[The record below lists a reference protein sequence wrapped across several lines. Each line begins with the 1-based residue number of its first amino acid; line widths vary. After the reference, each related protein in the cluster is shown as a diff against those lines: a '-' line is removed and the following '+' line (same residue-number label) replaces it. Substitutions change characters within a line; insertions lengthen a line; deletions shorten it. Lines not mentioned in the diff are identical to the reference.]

1 MRIGKRSMKSMGRS
15 GIRGL
20 LVCAGAVLL
29 LSGCDLAANY
39 QKTDRGSNM
48 EFQDFRDG
56 MAERL
61 PDPAEGKGEDGKA
74 AAIPALQPYVSTQT
88 QGIKPMPLVSVAV
101 NQSVP
106 VRDILF
112 ELAEQADYDLELDP
126 NIRGSIIFTA
136 RNRPFDEVVDRI
148 ASMAALR
155 YEFKG
160 EHLRVELDTPY
171 NKTYKLDYLSYL
183 RRNNSSV
190 STNVSVVSGEGADA
204 GSVFSTSS
212 ESVADFWA
220 ELELN
225 LTQFLGGPTT
235 GGLKTQNDPRIT
247 AVEQNPDV
255 QAVAPAPAEGAAGA
269 DGQQPVQV
277 QPPEAV
283 LRVES
288 LPVEDNNSSSGSGEE
303 EEGPVASFALN
314 KQAGIINV
322 FATEKQH
329 KEVADYL
336 RQLKK
341 AVTSQV
347 LIEAKIFEVDL
358 NDEYITGID
367 WGAIGLSSGEGSAS
381 FLNSAGVT
389 ALNTLAGN
397 PGGSVFA
404 APAGSQL
411 GLTSNMILGYAG
423 NDVQALLQAISGFGS
438 VRALAS
444 PRLTVLNNQSAV
456 LNVATN
462 RVFFEIDID
471 SNTEEGVTSVD
482 VDSQLRSVPEGV
494 LVNVLPSIDLENG
507 TISLA
512 LRPTV
517 TRVVGTVDD
526 PAVGFVAASIA
537 GAENVVSQIP
547 EINIQEVDTVVRVRT
562 GQPIVM
568 GGLLQDRSDNLQQAV
583 PVLGEAPVVG
593 SLFRKKRDIV
603 QKSELVIFL
612 KATILQTPEDSIHDT
627 DRDLY
632 KTFSGDRRPLKL

>member
-15 GIRGL
+15 GIQGFL
-20 LVCAGAVLL
+20 LCAGAVLL

-39 QKTDRGSNM
+39 QKPDRGSNM
-48 EFQDFRDG
+48 EIQDFRDG
-56 MAERL
+56 LAERL
-61 PDPAEGKGEDGKA
+61 PDTGEDKGEKGM
-74 AAIPALQPYVSTQT
+74 AAIPSLQPYVSTQT
-88 QGIKPMPLVSVAV
+88 AGMKPMPLVSVSV

-112 ELAEQADYDLELDP
+112 ELSEQADYDLELDP

-136 RNRPFDEVVDRI
+136 RNRPFDEVIERI
-148 ASMAALR
+148 SNIAGLR
-155 YEFKG
+155 YKFEG

-171 NKTYKLDYLSYL
+171 NKTYKFDYLSYL
-183 RRNNSSV
+183 RRNTSSV

-204 GSVFSTSS
+204 GSVFTASS

-225 LTQFLGGPTT
+225 MAQFLGGPTT
-235 GGLKTQNDPRIT
+235 GGLKTQADPRIT
-247 AVEQNPDV
+247 AVEQNPEV
-255 QAVAPAPAEGAAGA
+255 QAVAPPSA
-269 DGQQPVQV
+269 DGQPVQV
-277 QPPEAV
+277 QPPQAV
-283 LRVES
+283 LRVDS
-288 LPVEDNNSSSGSGEE
+288 LPVDDASSSSSGNSGED
-303 EEGPVASFALN
+303 EGPVSSFALN

-329 KEVADYL
+329 KEVAEYL
-336 RQLKK
+336 RVLRRS
-341 AVTSQV
+341 VTSQV

-367 WGAIGLSSGEGSAS
+367 WGVLGLSSGEGSAG
-381 FLNSAGVT
+381 FLSSAGVT
-389 ALNTLAGN
+389 ALNSLAGN
-397 PGGSVFA
+397 PGGAIFT
-404 APAGSQL
+404 APASTQL
-411 GLTSNMILGYAG
+411 GLTSNVVVGYAG
-423 NDVQALLQAISGFGS
+423 NDVQALLQAISGFGT

-471 SNTEEGVTSVD
+471 STTDEGVTSVE
-482 VDSQLRSVPEGV
+482 VDSEVRSVPEGV

-507 TISLA
+507 TVSLA

-517 TRVVGTVDD
+517 TRVVGTVND
-526 PAVGFVAASIA
+526 PAVGFVAASIV
-537 GAENVVSQIP
+537 GAEDIVSEIP
-547 EINIQEVDTVVRVRT
+547 EINVQEVDTVVKVRT

-583 PVLGEAPVVG
+583 PVLGETPIVG

-612 KATILQTPEDSIHDT
+612 KATILQTPEDSIHPT

-632 KTFSGDRRPLKL
+632 KAFSGDRRPLKL

>member
-20 LVCAGAVLL
+20 LLCAGAVLL

-39 QKTDRGSNM
+39 QKPDRGANM
-48 EFQDFRDG
+48 EMQDFRDG
-56 MAERL
+56 LAERL
-61 PDPAEGKGEDGKA
+61 PDPAEGKGEDGKS
-74 AAIPALQPYVSTQT
+74 AAIPALQPYVSTQAE
-88 QGIKPMPLVSVAV
+88 GMKPMPLVSVAV

-136 RNRPFDEVVDRI
+136 RNRPFDEVVERI
-148 ASMAALR
+148 AGMAALR

-183 RRNNSSV
+183 RRNTSSV

-204 GSVFSTSS
+204 GSVFTASS

-235 GGLKTQNDPRIT
+235 GGLKTEADPRIT

-288 LPVEDNNSSSGSGEE
+288 LPVEDESSSGNGEE
-303 EEGPVASFALN
+303 DVGPVASFALN
-314 KQAGIINV
+314 KQAGIINI

-329 KEVADYL
+329 KEVAEYL

-341 AVTSQV
+341 SVTSQV

-367 WGAIGLSSGEGSAS
+367 WGVLGLSSGEGSAG
-381 FLNSAGVT
+381 FLSTAGVT
-389 ALNTLAGN
+389 ALNTFAGN
-397 PGGSVFA
+397 PGTGLFT
-404 APAGSQL
+404 APAASQL
-411 GLTSNMILGYAG
+411 GLTSNVVLGYAG
-423 NDVQALLQAISGFGS
+423 NDVQALLQAISGFGT

-471 SNTEEGVTSVD
+471 SSTEDGVTNVD
-482 VDSQLRSVPEGV
+482 VDSDVRSVPEGV

-517 TRVVGTVDD
+517 TRVVGTVND

-537 GAENVVSQIP
+537 GAENVVSEIP
-547 EINIQEVDTVVRVRT
+547 EINVQEVDTVVRVRT

-568 GGLLQDRSDNLQQAV
+568 GGLLQDRSDNTQQAV
-583 PVLGEAPVVG
+583 PVLGETPIVG

-612 KATILQTPEDSIHDT
+612 KATILETPEDSIHDT

-632 KTFSGDRRPLKL
+632 KAFSGDRRPLKL